1 MSSVELLTEGR
12 TNPTMKDI
20 FGRKTLPRRG
30 TPVDL
35 SPALKR
41 KPFTMPDGTVKEAVT
56 GEEVFIGEWEAYQ
69 GQLET
74 ELGRPLTDDELEE
87 AAIAFLEYCGPELL
101 ATCNET
107 AAWINESGPGY
118 YELEAIAN
126 RTPEINAI
134 YNAISRTIR
143 R

>member
-1 MSSVELLTEGR
+1 MASVELLNEGSK
-12 TNPTMKDI
+12 PTLEYLIGK
-20 FGRKTLPRRG
+20 KKLPRRG
-30 TPVDL
+30 NPVDL

-41 KPFTMPDGTVKEAVT
+41 KPFTMPDGAVKEAVT
-56 GEEVFIGEWEAYQ
+56 DEEVFMGEWLAYQ

-74 ELGRPLTDDELEE
+74 ELGRPLTEDELEE
-87 AAIAFLEYCGPELL
+87 AAIAFVEYCGPELL
-101 ATCNET
+101 ATCEQT
-107 AAWINESGPGY
+107 AAWINESGPEY

>member
-12 TNPTMKDI
+12 KQSLEDI
-20 FGRKTLPRRG
+20 IGKKKRRG
-30 TPVDL
+30 NPVDL
-35 SPALKR
+35 SPSLKR
-41 KPFTMPDGTVKEAVT
+41 RPFVMPDGIVKESVR
-56 GEEVFIGEWEAYQ
+56 GEEVFMGEWLAYQ

-74 ELGRPLTDDELEE
+74 ELGRPLTEDELED
-87 AAIAFLEYCGPELL
+87 AAIAFLEYCALELL
-101 ATCNET
+101 ATCEHT
-107 AAWINESGPGY
+107 AAWINESGPEY

-134 YNAISRTIR
+134 YNSISRTIR

>member
-1 MSSVELLTEGR
+1 MASVELLNEGSK
-12 TNPTMKDI
+12 PTLEYLIGK
-20 FGRKTLPRRG
+20 KKLPRRG
-30 TPVDL
+30 NPVDL

-41 KPFTMPDGTVKEAVT
+41 KPFTMPDGAVKEAVT
-56 GEEVFIGEWEAYQ
+56 DEEVFMGEWLAYQ

-74 ELGRPLTDDELEE
+74 ELGRPLTEDELEE
-87 AAIAFLEYCGPELL
+87 AAIAFVEYCAPELL
-101 ATCNET
+101 ATCEQT
-107 AAWINESGPGY
+107 AAWINESGPEY